1 MDGQRIKK
9 MNLKRLSYSE
19 NKSKDK
25 NTFPPVEKLSV
36 NIYELLSVAY
46 GQSPWSQVY
55 ISSDL
60 VNENSEYFLLE
71 EDEQLIG
78 LLAISI
84 MMAELEV
91 TNIAIHPDFQGQGLA
106 KLLLTELSG
115 FTGTLFLEV
124 RQSNFA
130 AQKCYEKFGFE
141 IYHTRKNYYDK
152 PLEDALLMRKEQF

>member
-1 MDGQRIKK
+1 

-78 LLAISI
+78 LLAIST
-84 MMAELEV
+84 MMDELEV

-106 KLLLTELSG
+106 KLLLTELLS
-115 FTGTLFLEV
+115 V
-124 RQSNFA
+124 NFA
-130 AQKCYEKFGFE
+130 IQ
-141 IYHTRKNYYDK
+141 
-152 PLEDALLMRKEQF
+152 